1 MLADGPTPEEAE
13 VVSEHFAYLQQ
24 LAEKG
29 VVVLAGRT
37 LTTDE
42 SSFGIVILRAD
53 SEEAARNVVD
63 TDPAVERQVM
73 RAELFPFRIAL
84 MEASS

>member
-1 MLADGPTPEEAE
+1 
-13 VVSEHFAYLQQ
+13 
-24 LAEKG
+24 
-29 VVVLAGRT
+29 
-37 LTTDE
+37 
-42 SSFGIVILRAD
+42 VILRAD

-63 TDPAVERQVM
+63 NDPAVERQVM